1 MFSITGFAPLVL
13 VFSFIVNRLRRNA
26 EPRILSL
33 HDLNIECGVHNF
45 DLNGVKN
52 TNIVIDATTEFKDEN
67 TILFRGCGPNINSR
81 LNNILASHRGW
92 FNVYY
97 KIEKGKYIKFARGK
111 RVGNYSAIVKDDY
124 KLSYYFP
131 IKFTTD
137 LKTYSFFLK
146 L

>member
-1 MFSITGFAPLVL
+1 MYAISGFAPLVFIL
-13 VFSFIVNRLRRNA
+13 SFLVNRWKRN
-26 EPRILSL
+26 ERLLTL

-52 TNIVIDATTEFKDEN
+52 TNLVIDQTTFFKDEN

-92 FNVYY
+92 FDVYF
-97 KIEKGKYIKFARGK
+97 KIEKGKYIKYARGK
-111 RVGNYSAIVKDDY
+111 RVGNYEAVIREDGRISYRFPVK
-124 KLSYYFP
+124 
-131 IKFTTD
+131 ITTD
-137 LKTYSFFLK
+137 LRTPKFFLR